1 MNHNNGHSEQSME
14 SSNASSYA
22 GNVPLN
28 ESVTK
33 PSAEGRERNDYDDD
47 NRNQMFLS
55 LESDFD
61 SLFDCNWMDAQNN
74 VNNINQNN
82 SMTTAGNSVPEN
94 CETGMETRQSILT
107 NNATYT
113 HDQQQG
119 TTFYQGS
126 SDNTAGNGSLTNSV
140 NHLQYS
146 SNPSNFGSPLM
157 PHQNS
162 SALSNSTAPTF
173 SQTMHAMPFTYN
185 VDQPPQGDSNG
196 AMWTHHNAPAVQS
209 LAFNAMAGGVTMP
222 HQTLQKHSSNFFVA
236 PNPMPHPSPPLQSFD
251 DGQQPRGSSSSS
263 SPSSLPPFL
272 LFDAPIE
279 LRANFIASQRAHGLP
294 TLEDNNMLHYQQTR
308 PPLKG
313 NGSTLALRL
322 IDGRHGDVAV
332 QNRVK
337 NEREQKRTQKISDLI
352 DLLRE
357 KMSDGGWKLGGAK
370 SKYATLSTCAEYVK
384 HLVQANKEKE
394 LALEKTKNDLDAKRR
409 KAQDDAIA
417 QIDPSD
423 PESTTSSIT
432 VSLGFSGEANG
443 ATTSSSTQDDPSA
456 SCHKKRKAR
465 SHDNGGERRNDRSSR
480 SRASPYDDADD
491 ERSLDNEN
499 ETATRKRKS
508 GLLQASKDEATS
520 MDNEFELDYEE
531 VFLKSNVPQLLAS
544 MSGRIISWN
553 DFFLKATGL
562 HDSDMERLTIFS
574 LVRQSELSRLFEIV
588 ATALRSGSMAATDGD
603 DGAETAPE
611 QQADDVNDEEK
622 SHVSDITTTGKWNY
636 TAITLP
642 CATFRPRTT
651 TDGLQLV
658 DQPLY
663 MTVTLMSDDDPRKRC
678 FHCVFTDCPGTNG
691 ALGSVTPEL
700 LSLLFTQQDGP
711 TTVDLGERT
720 SSVIT
725 VAGN

>member
-1 MNHNNGHSEQSME
+1 ME
-14 SSNASSYA
+14 SGNATGACSSYA

-33 PSAEGRERNDYDDD
+33 QSGDGRERNDDDDD

-61 SLFDCNWMDAQNN
+61 SLLFDCNWMDGQNN
-74 VNNINQNN
+74 ANSINQNN
-82 SMTTAGNSVPEN
+82 SMTTTGNSEN
-94 CETGMETRQSILT
+94 GDIGKVEARQSDLT
-107 NNATYT
+107 NSATTT

-119 TTFYQGS
+119 TMFYQAS
-126 SDNTAGNGSLTNSV
+126 SSNAAGNGSLANGV

-146 SNPSNFGSPLM
+146 NNLSNFGSPM
-157 PHQNS
+157 IQQNS
-162 SALSNSTAPTF
+162 SALSNSTAPSY
-173 SQTMHAMPFTYN
+173 SQTMHAMPFTFN
-185 VDQPPQGDSNG
+185 MDQPPQGDSNG
-196 AMWTHHNAPAVQS
+196 AVWTHHNAPAAQS
-209 LAFNAMAGGVTMP
+209 LAFNAMAGGVTMS
-222 HQTLQKHSSNFFVA
+222 HQQLENRSSNYFVA
-236 PNPMPHPSPPLQSFD
+236 PTPMPQPSPPLQSAG
-251 DGQQPRGSSSSS
+251 DGQQPLGSSLSS
-263 SPSSLPPFL
+263 SPSPLPPFL

-308 PPLKG
+308 PPIKG
-313 NGSTLALRL
+313 NGGMPALRL
-322 IDGRHGDVAV
+322 IDGRHGDIAG

-394 LALEKTKNDLDAKRR
+394 LALEKAKNDLDAKRR
-409 KAQDDAIA
+409 KAQDDANA

-432 VSLGFSGEANG
+432 VSLGFNTEANG
-443 ATTSSSTQDDPSA
+443 ATTSSSSHNDPA
-456 SCHKKRKAR
+456 AACHKKRKAR
-465 SHDNGGERRNDRSSR
+465 SHGNGGGRRSSDRSSK
-480 SRASPYDDADD
+480 SRASPSDDADD
-491 ERSLDNEN
+491 ERSLDNET
-499 ETATRKRKS
+499 ETAPRKRKS
-508 GLLQASKDEATS
+508 VLLQASKDEATS

-531 VFLKSNVPQLLAS
+531 VFLKSNVPQLLAT

-588 ATALRSGSMAATDGD
+588 AIALRSGSMAGTDGD
-603 DGAETAPE
+603 DGTETAGECAPE
-611 QQADDVNDEEK
+611 QPANDVNDEEK
-622 SHVSDITTTGKWNY
+622 SHVSDITTTAKWNY

-651 TDGLQLV
+651 TDGIHLV
-658 DQPLY
+658 VQPLY
-663 MTVTLMSDDDPRKRC
+663 MTVTLMTDDDPRKRC

-700 LSLLFTQQDGP
+700 LSLLFAQQDCP
-711 TTVDLGERT
+711 TTVDIGERT